1 MFRSVLR
8 TVVLPRA
15 APSARLPVR
24 ALHASPMLRDEEKA
38 AAVPESRG
46 FLSDWRV
53 QLPIGFLAAIPLL
66 HNQIFILNEE
76 TQLLGCFMVFVG
88 TMYTQAGD
96 LIGKALDAKGQAVIA
111 EHNAQEQVNIAAV
124 YAVIA
129 AHEKNLTLVQDM
141 QSILTLQVELMETL
155 DKAKMME
162 YQHTVRNDVV
172 KKLDYFAA
180 KEDQFRASVQSILV
194 AKATASVEE
203 SFKTVKTLQDN
214 ALAMAMATI
223 ADPTKVQPDAVAP
236 VYADFFKKN
245 NEMVAAKVA
254 SLEGTELNAEQLEAA
269 DAETF
274 AFRKRF
280 GYEKIEDLTM
290 HSSKFSSA
298 VA

>member
-1 MFRSVLR
+1 
-8 TVVLPRA
+8 
-15 APSARLPVR
+15 
-24 ALHASPMLRDEEKA
+24 
-38 AAVPESRG
+38 
-46 FLSDWRV
+46 
-53 QLPIGFLAAIPLL
+53 
-66 HNQIFILNEE
+66 
-76 TQLLGCFMVFVG
+76 MVFVG

-203 SFKTVKTLQDN
+203 SFKTDKTLQDN
-214 ALAMAMATI
+214 ALAMVRFPPFELPSSTWAHLVCVGR
-223 ADPTKVQPDAVAP
+223 PWQPSQTRRRYSRTRWP
-236 VYADFFKKN
+236 R
-245 NEMVAAKVA
+245 
-254 SLEGTELNAEQLEAA
+254 STPISSRR
-269 DAETF
+269 TTRWWR
-274 AFRKRF
+274 RKWRAWR
-280 GYEKIEDLTM
+280 GRSSM
-290 HSSKFSSA
+290 RSSSKRPTPKPS
-298 VA
+298 